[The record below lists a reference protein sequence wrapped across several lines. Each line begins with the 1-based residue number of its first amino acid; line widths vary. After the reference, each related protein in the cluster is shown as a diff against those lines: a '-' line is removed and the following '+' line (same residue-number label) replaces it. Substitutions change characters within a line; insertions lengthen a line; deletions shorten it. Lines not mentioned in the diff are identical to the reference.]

1 MRSGRRPALAAVV
14 AWSLIALGACGG
26 DGDSDEDR
34 IRALL
39 IEAIETTDPSSCSE
53 LASLKSLERQSG
65 LEGEAALRQCERGVE
80 QAADDP
86 NTDARVQRLELDGD
100 TATAEVSFE
109 NEGKTERATVT
120 LTREDE
126 AWKLDHVRLR

>member
-1 MRSGRRPALAAVV
+1 
-14 AWSLIALGACGG
+14 LIALGACGG

-39 IEAIETTDPSSCSE
+39 VEAIETTDPSSCSE
-53 LASLKSLERQSG
+53 LASLESLERQSG
-65 LEGEAALRQCERGVE
+65 LEGEAALRRCEMGVK

-86 NTDARVQRLELDGD
+86 NTDAKVQRLELDGD